1 MDPMIGKMID
11 SYKILEV
18 LGRGGMGVV
27 YRATDTTLDRDVAL
41 KMMDVLI
48 ASDPN
53 FLKRFQS
60 EAKALAKLQN
70 PNIVSIFAL
79 RQTEYGVCIVMEFVK
94 GRTLADLLKQSVLI
108 PVPRVV
114 HIFKQLLTALDHAHK
129 GGVIH
134 RDIKPGNVMLAE
146 ADVVKVTD
154 FGLAKIQKTNVS
166 TVTMGTAGTLY
177 YMSPEQ
183 IRGLGQVDARG
194 DIYSA
199 GMALYECLTGRV
211 PFKAEDSDFAV
222 AQMIVEGRIPPPE
235 KLNAS
240 IPKELAKIVTKSIDK
255 DPAKRYQT
263 AAEMVTA
270 LERFEGTI
278 RGADYRSADAPT
290 IVGPAGMGP
299 LTKPKPAAAQPNLK
313 LYGIIGAA
321 VVVLIVTYFL
331 VRPSVFPDEGTLSV
345 QAVPES
351 GIVFLDNQAV
361 KSPVSDFALA
371 TGKHHV
377 TVTWGRAQRD
387 TAFTIEAGKSL
398 SLRLVQPAT
407 AARQTTTESTSQ
419 QNPPPGLT
427 DEKKGPPVTTEEKK
441 EPVTTAPV
449 REANA
454 DITLEAVP
462 DGQVKVDDGPWR
474 GAAGG
479 IHVSVSPGQHQVV
492 FRSGSLSKSDVID
505 AKAGGADGR
514 KCYFQGS
521 VNITSVYNGTTTWA
535 SIVVDGA
542 TRDETTPK
550 EIMLPA
556 GTHTIAVQKNGY
568 SCTPAARDVTIPVSL
583 LKVPAIPAKFE
594 LKKK

>member
-1 MDPMIGKMID
+1 MDPMIGRMID
-11 SYKILEV
+11 SYRILEV

-70 PNIVSIFAL
+70 PNIVGIFAL
-79 RQTEYGVCIVMEFVK
+79 RQTEFGVCIIMEFVNGK
-94 GRTLADLLKQSVLI
+94 TLADLLKQSVLI

-114 HIFKQLLTALDHAHK
+114 HIFKQLLTALDHAHR

-146 ADVVKVTD
+146 GDVVKVTD

-240 IPKELAKIVTKSIDK
+240 IPKELAKIVVKSIDK

-263 AAEMVTA
+263 AAEMVAA
-270 LERFEGTI
+270 LERFEATLKPG
-278 RGADYRSADAPT
+278 DYRITDAPT
-290 IVGPAGMGP
+290 IIGPAGGA
-299 LTKPKPAAAQPNLK
+299 LAKPKPVAAPANAAR
-313 LYGIIGAA
+313 YGIIAGAVA
-321 VVVLIVTYFL
+321 VLIVTYFVL
-331 VRPSVFPDEGTLSV
+331 RPYVFPDEGQITV
-345 QAVPES
+345 QINP
-351 GIVFLDNQAV
+351 DNGNVYIDGSAV
-361 KSPVSDFALA
+361 KTPVRDLPVAA
-371 TGKHHV
+371 GKRKVTVAWGKNRVDTSV
-377 TVTWGRAQRD
+377 TVTGGAPLTLLLTQPKPVVRQGSAAE
-387 TAFTIEAGKSL
+387 TAEKI
-398 SLRLVQPAT
+398 
-407 AARQTTTESTSQ
+407 
-419 QNPPPGLT
+419 NPPPVT
-427 DEKKGPPVTTEEKK
+427 EVKKDDKGTVPGPPRTESAEL
-441 EPVTTAPV
+441 TFQ
-449 REANA
+449 
-454 DITLEAVP
+454 AVP
-462 DGQVKVDDGPWR
+462 DGEVSIDDGAFRNAREPVR
-474 GAAGG
+474 
-479 IHVSVSPGQHQVV
+479 VSVRPGTRKIV
-492 FRSGSLSKSDVID
+492 FRNGPATKLEMIEAKSGTV
-505 AKAGGADGR
+505 DGR
-514 KCYFQGS
+514 KCYFEVPVNVTSVSEADGKQIWAAIIIDGVTREEITPHAIPLS
-521 VNITSVYNGTTTWA
+521 AGRHTVTVQKKGYTASPAERIVNIDPT
-535 SIVVDGA
+535 
-542 TRDETTPK
+542 
-550 EIMLPA
+550 
-556 GTHTIAVQKNGY
+556 
-568 SCTPAARDVTIPVSL
+568 L
-583 LKVPAIPAKFE
+583 LVPTAIPAPFK
-594 LKKK
+594 LIKK

>member
-1 MDPMIGKMID
+1 MDPMIGKVID
-11 SYKILEV
+11 TYKILEV

-79 RQTEYGVCIVMEFVK
+79 RQTEFGVCIVMEFVK
-94 GRTLADLLKQSVLI
+94 GKTLADLLKQSVLI

-114 HIFKQLLTALDHAHK
+114 HIFKQLLTALDHAHR

-146 ADVVKVTD
+146 GDIVKVTD

-240 IPKELAKIVTKSIDK
+240 IPKELAKIVVKSIDK

-270 LERFEGTI
+270 LERFESTLKAG
-278 RGADYRSADAPT
+278 DYRLTDAPT
-290 IVGPAGMGP
+290 IIGPAGGP
-299 LTKPKPAAAQPNLK
+299 LPPKSKSFEKPANLK
-313 LYGIIGAA
+313 TYGIIAAA
-321 VVVLIVTYFL
+321 VVVLIVTYF
-331 VRPSVFPDEGTLSV
+331 VIRPYVFTEEGRLTLQLSPENGSVYIDGVPVKTPVNDLQVAAGKRKISV
-345 QAVPES
+345 LWGRNRLDTSVTVPGGAPLAVVLAQPRGPAHPATVPE
-351 GIVFLDNQAV
+351 NTE
-361 KSPVSDFALA
+361 KSNPPLVADGGKKEAAPPV
-371 TGKHHV
+371 
-377 TVTWGRAQRD
+377 
-387 TAFTIEAGKSL
+387 
-398 SLRLVQPAT
+398 
-407 AARQTTTESTSQ
+407 
-419 QNPPPGLT
+419 QNPPRV
-427 DEKKGPPVTTEEKK
+427 E
-441 EPVTTAPV
+441 
-449 REANA
+449 NA
-454 DITLEAVP
+454 ELTLEAVP
-462 DGQVKVDDGPWR
+462 DGQVSVDDGPWQN
-474 GAAGG
+474 AAGG
-479 IHVSVSPGQHQVV
+479 IRVSVKPGTRTVV
-492 FRSGSLSKSDVID
+492 FRNGSARKSDVIE
-505 AKAGGADGR
+505 ARAGSPDGR
-514 KCYFQGS
+514 KCYFQAN
-521 VNITSVYNGTTTWA
+521 VNVTSLLNGKGTWA
-535 SIVVDGA
+535 YIVVDGV
-542 TRDETTPK
+542 TGTETTPK
-550 EIMLPA
+550 EIPLSV
-556 GTHTIAVQKNGY
+556 GRHTVSVQKNGY
-568 SCTPAARDVTIPVSL
+568 TPRPGERTIAIEPKFV
-583 LKVPAIPAKFE
+583 KPDAIPAQFDLIKR
-594 LKKK
+594 

>member
-1 MDPMIGKMID
+1 MDPMIGKVID
-11 SYKILEV
+11 TYKILEV

-70 PNIVSIFAL
+70 PNIVGIFAL
-79 RQTEYGVCIVMEFVK
+79 RQTEFGVCIIMEFVK
-94 GRTLADLLKQSVLI
+94 GKTLDDLLKQSVLLPI
-108 PVPRVV
+108 PRVV

-146 ADVVKVTD
+146 GDIVKVTD

-240 IPKELAKIVTKSIDK
+240 IPKDLAKIVVKSIDK

-263 AAEMVTA
+263 AAEMVNA
-270 LERFEGTI
+270 LERFEATLKPG
-278 RGADYRSADAPT
+278 DYRMTDAPT
-290 IVGPAGMGP
+290 MVGPAMGP
-299 LTKPKPAAAQPNLK
+299 VAKPRPAPKPANMK
-313 LYGIIGAA
+313 LYGIIAAA
-321 VVVLIVTYFL
+321 VVVLIVTYF
-331 VRPSVFPDEGTLSV
+331 VARPYVFPEEGRITVEL
-345 QAVPES
+345 VPEN
-351 GIVFLDNQAV
+351 GNVYIDDAPV
-361 KSPVSDFALA
+361 KTPVRALA
-371 TGKHHV
+371 VGSGKRRIIA
-377 TVTWGRAQRD
+377 TWGRGRVD
-387 TAFTIEAGKSL
+387 TAVTVEGGKLLTLSL
-398 SLRLVQPAT
+398 SQPKT
-407 AARQTTTESTSQ
+407 AYRQGNVAENTEKS
-419 QNPPPGLT
+419 NPPPT
-427 DEKKGPPVTTEEKK
+427 VTEPKK
-441 EPVTTAPV
+441 EEGKASVVPLHTADAEIV
-449 REANA
+449 
-454 DITLEAVP
+454 LEAVP
-462 DGQVKVDDGPWR
+462 DGEVSIDDGPYKT
-474 GAAGG
+474 A
-479 IHVSVSPGQHQVV
+479 SPGIRVPVRPGTRKVV
-492 FRSGSLSKSDVID
+492 FRSGSVTKTDYVE
-505 AKAGGADGR
+505 AKAGNADGR
-514 KCYFQGS
+514 KCYFQAP
-521 VNITSVYNGTTTWA
+521 VNVTTVAAGKGTWA
-535 SIVVDGA
+535 SIVIDGK
-542 TRDETTPK
+542 TRDEITPHA
-550 EIMLPA
+550 IPLPA
-556 GTHTIAVQKNGY
+556 GRHTVTVEKKGY
-568 SCTPAARDVTIPVSL
+568 TASPSQRVVNIEPTFT
-583 LKVPAIPAKFE
+583 VPTAIPAPFD
-594 LKKK
+594 LIKK

>member
-1 MDPMIGKMID
+1 MDQMIGKVID

-70 PNIVSIFAL
+70 PNIVGIFAL
-79 RQTEYGVCIVMEFVK
+79 RETEFGVCIVMEFVK
-94 GRTLADLLKQSVLI
+94 GKTLADLLKQSTLL
-108 PVPRVV
+108 PVHRVV
-114 HIFKQLLTALDHAHK
+114 HIFKQILTELDHAHK

-146 ADVVKVTD
+146 SDIVKVTD

-240 IPKELAKIVTKSIDK
+240 IPKELAKIVVKSIDK
-255 DPAKRYQT
+255 DPARRYQT

-270 LERFEGTI
+270 LERFESTLKPGDSRLT
-278 RGADYRSADAPT
+278 DAPT
-290 IVGPAGMGP
+290 IISSAGGPFARA
-299 LTKPKPAAAQPNLK
+299 TSFARPANAS
-313 LYGIIGAA
+313 LYGIVAAA
-321 VVVLIVTYFL
+321 VLVLVVTYFV
-331 VRPSVFPDEGTLSV
+331 VRPYVFPEEGRISLQITPENGSV
-345 QAVPES
+345 SIDDSQVKTPVRELAV
-351 GIVFLDNQAV
+351 
-361 KSPVSDFALA
+361 A
-371 TGKHHV
+371 TGKRRVAVTWGKYRLDTSV
-377 TVTWGRAQRD
+377 TVTVGK
-387 TAFTIEAGKSL
+387 TFTL
-398 SLRLVQPAT
+398 FL
-407 AARQTTTESTSQ
+407 SQ
-419 QNPPPGLT
+419 QKAAVRQGTENVEKANPPPPLA
-427 DEKKGPPVTTEEKK
+427 ENKEEKAVVSN
-441 EPVTTAPV
+441 VTRV
-449 REANA
+449 ENA
-454 DITLEAVP
+454 ELTLEAVP
-462 DGQVKVDDGPWR
+462 DGEVSIDG
-474 GAAGG
+474 GAFKNARDGHKETVRAGTHN
-479 IHVSVSPGQHQVV
+479 IV
-492 FRSGSLSKSDVID
+492 FRSGSVEKKIEVE
-505 AKAGGADGR
+505 ARAGSPDGR
-514 KCYFQGS
+514 KCYFQVPVNVIS
-521 VNITSVYNGTTTWA
+521 VLNGTQTWA
-535 SIVVDGA
+535 NIIIDGVMRDEVTAASIPLSAGRHTVTVQKKGYTADPPQKVVDIEP
-542 TRDETTPK
+542 TLTKPS
-550 EIMLPA
+550 EIKAPFKL
-556 GTHTIAVQKNGY
+556 I
-568 SCTPAARDVTIPVSL
+568 
-583 LKVPAIPAKFE
+583 
-594 LKKK
+594 KK

>member
-70 PNIVSIFAL
+70 PNIVGIFAL
-79 RQTEYGVCIVMEFVK
+79 RQTEFGVCIVMEFVNGK
-94 GRTLADLLKQSVLI
+94 TLADLLKQSVLL

-114 HIFKQLLTALDHAHK
+114 RIFKQLLTALDHAHR

-146 ADVVKVTD
+146 GDVVKVTD

-240 IPKELAKIVTKSIDK
+240 IPKDLAKIVVKSIDK

-270 LERFEGTI
+270 LERFEQTLKG
-278 RGADYRSADAPT
+278 GDYRMTDAPT
-290 IVGPAGMGP
+290 IVGPAIGLP
-299 LTKPKPAAAQPNLK
+299 AKPKSLATSANTK
-313 LYGIIGAA
+313 LYGIIAAA
-321 VVVLIVTYFL
+321 VVVLIVTYF
-331 VRPSVFPDEGTLSV
+331 VARPYVFPEEGKLTVEIIPDNGSV
-345 QAVPES
+345 YIDGS
-351 GIVFLDNQAV
+351 AV
-361 KSPVSDFALA
+361 KTPVRDVAVTA
-371 TGKHHV
+371 GTRKVTAIWGRNRVDTAV
-377 TVTWGRAQRD
+377 TVTDGQP
-387 TAFTIEAGKSL
+387 FLL
-398 SLRLVQPAT
+398 SLREPKGIVRQPAATET
-407 AARQTTTESTSQ
+407 AEKSNLPPLTTET
-419 QNPPPGLT
+419 
-427 DEKKGPPVTTEEKK
+427 KKEEEK
-441 EPVTTAPV
+441 PAVPATTRV
-449 REANA
+449 A
-454 DITLEAVP
+454 DVEMTFEAVP
-462 DGQVKVDDGPWR
+462 DGEVSVDDGPFR
-474 GAAGG
+474 DAKGG
-479 IHVSVSPGQHQVV
+479 VRVMVRPGTRRVV
-492 FRSGSLSKSDVID
+492 FRNGGLTKPDVLEVRP
-505 AKAGGADGR
+505 GVMDGR
-514 KCYFQGS
+514 KCWFRAPVNVACRPGWAYIVIDGVTTELTTPNAVQLTAGKHTIS
-521 VNITSVYNGTTTWA
+521 VEKKGYAPSPPRYEVNIDVPTL
-535 SIVVDGA
+535 I
-542 TRDETTPK
+542 K
-550 EIMLPA
+550 PA
-556 GTHTIAVQKNGY
+556 
-568 SCTPAARDVTIPVSL
+568 
-583 LKVPAIPAKFE
+583 AIPAPFE
-594 LKKK
+594 LIKK

>member
-1 MDPMIGKMID
+1 MIGKMID

-70 PNIVSIFAL
+70 PNIVGIFAL
-79 RQTEYGVCIVMEFVK
+79 RQTEFGVCIIMEYVK
-94 GRTLADLLKQSVLI
+94 GKTLADLLKQSVLL
-108 PVPRVV
+108 PVHRVV

-146 ADVVKVTD
+146 SDIVKVTD

-222 AQMIVEGRIPPPE
+222 AQMIVEGRIPPPD

-240 IPKELAKIVTKSIDK
+240 IPKELAKIVVKSIDK

-270 LERFEGTI
+270 LEKFEATLKPG
-278 RGADYRSADAPT
+278 DYRLTDAPT
-290 IVGPAGMGP
+290 VIGPAGGP
-299 LTKPKPAAAQPNLK
+299 LSSPKSFVKPANAR
-313 LYGIIGAA
+313 LYLIIAAA
-321 VVVLIVTYFL
+321 VVVLIVTYF
-331 VRPSVFPDEGTLSV
+331 VTRPYVFPDDGRISV
-345 QAVPES
+345 QISPDNGNVYIDDSQVKTPVRDLPLAAGKRKV
-351 GIVFLDNQAV
+351 IVTWGKSRLDT
-361 KSPVSDFALA
+361 S
-371 TGKHHV
+371 V
-377 TVTWGRAQRD
+377 TVTG
-387 TAFTIEAGKSL
+387 GKTL
-398 SLRLVQPAT
+398 SLFLYQQKSV
-407 AARQTTTESTSQ
+407 ARQGSGSESIAKT
-419 QNPPPGLT
+419 NPPA
-427 DEKKGPPVTTEEKK
+427 VTEGEKK
-441 EPVTTAPV
+441 EEKAVVPNPV
-449 REANA
+449 RAENA
-454 DITLEAVP
+454 ELTLEAVP
-462 DGQVKVDDGPWR
+462 DGE
-474 GAAGG
+474 
-479 IHVSVSPGQHQVV
+479 VSVDGGAYANARDGHKATVRPGTHRVV
-492 FRSGSLSKSDVID
+492 FRSGPVSKTIEIE
-505 AKAGGADGR
+505 ARAGGVDGR
-514 KCYFQGS
+514 KCYFQVP
-521 VNITSVYNGTTTWA
+521 VNVTTVSAGKGTWA
-535 SIVVDGA
+535 YIIVDGV
-542 TRDETTPK
+542 RRGDETTPK
-550 EIMLPA
+550 AIPLPA
-556 GTHTIAVQKNGY
+556 GRHSVTVQKNGY
-568 SCTPAARDVTIPVSL
+568 TAAPGQIIVTIEPTMTMPSEI
-583 LKVPAIPAKFE
+583 KAPFE
-594 LKKK
+594 LIKK

>member
-70 PNIVSIFAL
+70 PNIVGIFAL
-79 RQTEYGVCIVMEFVK
+79 RQTEFGVCIIMEFVNGK
-94 GRTLADLLKQSVLI
+94 TLADLLKQSVLL
-108 PVPRVV
+108 PVHRVV

-146 ADVVKVTD
+146 SDIVKVTD

-222 AQMIVEGRIPPPE
+222 AQMIVEGRIPPPD

-240 IPKELAKIVTKSIDK
+240 IPKELAKIVVKSIDK

-270 LERFEGTI
+270 LEKFEATLKPG
-278 RGADYRSADAPT
+278 DYRLTDAPT
-290 IVGPAGMGP
+290 VIGPAGGP
-299 LTKPKPAAAQPNLK
+299 LSSPKSFVKPANAR
-313 LYGIIGAA
+313 LYMIIAAA
-321 VVVLIVTYFL
+321 VVVLIVTYF
-331 VRPSVFPDEGTLSV
+331 VTRPYVFPDDGRITV
-345 QAVPES
+345 QISPDNGNVYIDDSQVKTPVRDLPLAAGKRKV
-351 GIVFLDNQAV
+351 IVTWGKSRLDT
-361 KSPVSDFALA
+361 S
-371 TGKHHV
+371 V
-377 TVTWGRAQRD
+377 TVTG
-387 TAFTIEAGKSL
+387 GKTL
-398 SLRLVQPAT
+398 SLFLYQQKSV
-407 AARQTTTESTSQ
+407 ARQ
-419 QNPPPGLT
+419 G
-427 DEKKGPPVTTEEKK
+427 
-441 EPVTTAPV
+441 
-449 REANA
+449 
-454 DITLEAVP
+454 
-462 DGQVKVDDGPWR
+462 
-474 GAAGG
+474 
-479 IHVSVSPGQHQVV
+479 
-492 FRSGSLSKSDVID
+492 SGSES
-505 AKAGGADGR
+505 
-514 KCYFQGS
+514 
-521 VNITSVYNGTTTWA
+521 ITKTN
-535 SIVVDGA
+535 
-542 TRDETTPK
+542 P
-550 EIMLPA
+550 IMIWSPRW
-556 GTHTIAVQKNGY
+556 TQ
-568 SCTPAARDVTIPVSL
+568 
-583 LKVPAIPAKFE
+583 
-594 LKKK
+594 

>member
-70 PNIVSIFAL
+70 PNIVGIFAL
-79 RQTEYGVCIVMEFVK
+79 RETEFGVCIIMEFVK
-94 GRTLADLLKQSVLI
+94 GKTLADLLKQSTLL
-108 PVPRVV
+108 PVHRVV

-146 ADVVKVTD
+146 SDIVKVTD

-240 IPKELAKIVTKSIDK
+240 IPKELAKIVVKSIDK

-270 LERFEGTI
+270 LERFEATLKPG
-278 RGADYRSADAPT
+278 DYRMTDAPT
-290 IVGPAGMGP
+290 IIGPAGGP
-299 LTKPKPAAAQPNLK
+299 LAKVTSFAKPANAK
-313 LYGIIGAA
+313 LYGIIAAA
-321 VVVLIVTYFL
+321 VVVLVVTYL
-331 VRPSVFPDEGTLSV
+331 VVRPYVFPEEGRISV
-345 QAVPES
+345 QITP
-351 GIVFLDNQAV
+351 DNGSV
-361 KSPVSDFALA
+361 YIDDSPVKTPVHEFAVA
-371 TGKHHV
+371 AGKRKVLVTWGKIHIDTSV
-377 TVTWGRAQRD
+377 TVT
-387 TAFTIEAGKSL
+387 AGKTFSL
-398 SLRLVQPAT
+398 ILSPQRSVAKQV
-407 AARQTTTESTSQ
+407 TENKEKT
-419 QNPPPGLT
+419 NPPPLA
-427 DEKKGPPVTTEEKK
+427 ENEKK
-441 EPVTTAPV
+441 EEKAVVPNPPRA
-449 REANA
+449 ENA
-454 DITLEAVP
+454 ELTLEAVP
-462 DGQVKVDDGPWR
+462 DGEVSIDG
-474 GAAGG
+474 GAFKNAGAG
-479 IHVSVSPGQHQVV
+479 HKETVRPGTHRII
-492 FRSGSLSKSDVID
+492 FRSGSASKTVEID
-505 AKAGGADGR
+505 AKAGGMDGR
-514 KCYFQGS
+514 KCYFQVPVNVIS
-521 VNITSVYNGTTTWA
+521 VLNGTQTWA
-535 SIVVDGA
+535 NIIIDGVMREEVTAASI
-542 TRDETTPK
+542 P
-550 EIMLPA
+550 LSA
-556 GTHTIAVQKNGY
+556 GRHTVTVQKKGY
-568 SCTPAARDVTIPVSL
+568 TADPPQ
-583 LKVPAIPAKFE
+583 KVVEIEPTLTKPSEIKAPFKLI
-594 LKKK
+594 KK

>member
-1 MDPMIGKMID
+1 MDPMIGKVID
-11 SYKILEV
+11 TYKILEV

-70 PNIVSIFAL
+70 PNIVGIFAL
-79 RQTEYGVCIVMEFVK
+79 RQTEFGVCIVMEFVK
-94 GRTLADLLKQSVLI
+94 GKTLADLLKQSVLI
-108 PVPRVV
+108 PIPRVV
-114 HIFKQLLTALDHAHK
+114 HIFKQLLIALDHAHK

-146 ADVVKVTD
+146 GDIVKVTD

-240 IPKELAKIVTKSIDK
+240 IPKELARIVVKSIDK

-263 AAEMVTA
+263 AAEMVNA
-270 LERFEGTI
+270 LERFESTLKPG
-278 RGADYRSADAPT
+278 DYRMADAPT
-290 IVGPAGMGP
+290 MVGPAVGP
-299 LTKPKPAAAQPNLK
+299 LVKPKPAPKPANTK

-321 VVVLIVTYFL
+321 VVVLIVTYF
-331 VRPSVFPDEGTLSV
+331 VARPYVFPEDGRLTVELIPDNGLVYVDDAPVKTPVRDLSV
-345 QAVPES
+345 A
-351 GIVFLDNQAV
+351 A
-361 KSPVSDFALA
+361 
-371 TGKHHV
+371 GKRRV
-377 TVTWGRAQRD
+377 IAAWGRARID
-387 TAFTIEAGKSL
+387 TAVTVEGGKEFRLSL
-398 SLRLVQPAT
+398 SQPKAPP
-407 AARQTTTESTSQ
+407 RQGNLAENTGKA
-419 QNPPPGLT
+419 NPPPVT
-427 DEKKGPPVTTEEKK
+427 DTKK
-441 EPVTTAPV
+441 EEVKASVPVLPTHTAEGELV
-449 REANA
+449 
-454 DITLEAVP
+454 LEAVP
-462 DGQVKVDDGPWR
+462 DGEVSIDDGPFKS
-474 GAAGG
+474 A
-479 IHVSVSPGQHQVV
+479 SPGIRVTVRPGTRKVV
-492 FRSGSLSKSDVID
+492 FRSGPATKSEYVDV
-505 AKAGGADGR
+505 KAGNADGR
-514 KCYFQGS
+514 KCYFQAP
-521 VNITSVYNGTTTWA
+521 VNVTTVAGGKGTWA
-535 SIVVDGA
+535 SIVIDGKA
-542 TRDETTPK
+542 REEITPK
-550 EIMLPA
+550 AIPLPA
-556 GTHTIAVQKNGY
+556 GRHTVTVEKKGY
-568 SCTPAARDVTIPVSL
+568 TVSPAQRVVTIEPTFTVPV
-583 LKVPAIPAKFE
+583 AIPAPFE
-594 LKKK
+594 LIKK

>member
-1 MDPMIGKMID
+1 MDPMIGKVID

-70 PNIVSIFAL
+70 PNIVGIFAL
-79 RQTEYGVCIVMEFVK
+79 RQTEFGVCIIMEFVRGK
-94 GRTLADLLKQSVLI
+94 TLADLLKQSVLL

-114 HIFKQLLTALDHAHK
+114 RIFKQLLTALDHAHK

-146 ADVVKVTD
+146 GDVVKVTD

-240 IPKELAKIVTKSIDK
+240 IPKDLAKIVVKAIDK

-270 LERFEGTI
+270 LERFEQTI
-278 RGADYRSADAPT
+278 KGGEYRLTDAPT
-290 IVGPAGMGP
+290 MIGPAVGP
-299 LTKPKPAAAQPNLK
+299 LVKPRSPAAPANVK
-313 LYGIIGAA
+313 LYGGIAAA
-321 VVVLIVTYFL
+321 VVVLIVTYF
-331 VRPSVFPDEGTLSV
+331 VARPYVFPEEGKLTVELAPENGSVYIDEAPVKTPV
-345 QAVPES
+345 REFAVAAGS
-351 GIVFLDNQAV
+351 RKVIAIWGRNRVDT
-361 KSPVSDFALA
+361 S
-371 TGKHHV
+371 V
-377 TVTWGRAQRD
+377 TVTGGQ
-387 TAFTIEAGKSL
+387 AFIL
-398 SLRLVQPAT
+398 SLREPRGSVRQAAAPET
-407 AARQTTTESTSQ
+407 AEKS
-419 QNPPPGLT
+419 NPPPVVT
-427 DEKKGPPVTTEEKK
+427 EAKKDDEKPPVSAATHM
-441 EPVTTAPV
+441 
-449 REANA
+449 A
-454 DITLEAVP
+454 DVELTLEAVP
-462 DGQVKVDDGPWR
+462 DGEVSVDDGPFR
-474 GAAGG
+474 NAKGG
-479 IHVSVSPGQHQVV
+479 VGVMVHPGTRRVV
-492 FRSGSLSKSDVID
+492 FRNGGMTKSDVLD
-505 AKAGGADGR
+505 VKAGNVDGR
-514 KCYFQGS
+514 KCWFRAPVNVACRPGWAYVVIDGVTTELTTPNAVQLTAGKHTISVEKKGFAPS
-521 VNITSVYNGTTTWA
+521 PPRYDVNI
-535 SIVVDGA
+535 
-542 TRDETTPK
+542 
-550 EIMLPA
+550 
-556 GTHTIAVQKNGY
+556 
-568 SCTPAARDVTIPVSL
+568 DVPTLTKP
-583 LKVPAIPAKFE
+583 PAIPAPFE
-594 LKKK
+594 MIKK

>member
-1 MDPMIGKMID
+1 MIGKMID

-70 PNIVSIFAL
+70 PNIVGIFAL
-79 RQTEYGVCIVMEFVK
+79 RQTEFGVCIAMEFVNGK
-94 GRTLADLLKQSVLI
+94 TLADLLKQSVLL

-114 HIFKQLLTALDHAHK
+114 RIFKQLLTALDHAHK

-146 ADVVKVTD
+146 GDVVKVTD

-240 IPKELAKIVTKSIDK
+240 IPKELAKIVVKSIDK

-270 LERFEGTI
+270 LERFEQTLKG
-278 RGADYRSADAPT
+278 GDYRMTDAPT
-290 IVGPAGMGP
+290 MIGPAVGP
-299 LTKPKPAAAQPNLK
+299 LVKPKSAATPANAK
-313 LYGIIGAA
+313 LYGIIAA
-321 VVVLIVTYFL
+321 AIVVLIVTYF
-331 VRPSVFPDEGTLSV
+331 VARPYVFPEEGKLTVEIIPDNGSV
-345 QAVPES
+345 YIDDAPVKTPVRDVAVP
-351 GIVFLDNQAV
+351 A
-361 KSPVSDFALA
+361 
-371 TGKHHV
+371 GKRKVIAIWGRTRVDTSV
-377 TVTWGRAQRD
+377 TVTGGQP
-387 TAFTIEAGKSL
+387 FLL
-398 SLRLVQPAT
+398 SLREPKGIVRQPAGTET
-407 AARQTTTESTSQ
+407 AEKS
-419 QNPPPGLT
+419 NPPPMAT
-427 DEKKGPPVTTEEKK
+427 ETKKEEEKPSVPATVHAA
-441 EPVTTAPV
+441 EV
-449 REANA
+449 E
-454 DITLEAVP
+454 ITLEAVP
-462 DGQVKVDDGPWR
+462 DGEVSVDDGPFTNAKDGHKVMVR
-474 GAAGG
+474 
-479 IHVSVSPGQHQVV
+479 PGTRRVV
-492 FRSGSLSKSDVID
+492 FRNGGMTKSDVLEV
-505 AKAGGADGR
+505 KPGVADGR
-514 KCYFQGS
+514 KCWFRAPVNVACRPGWAYIVIDGVTTELTTPNAVPLTAGKHTIS
-521 VNITSVYNGTTTWA
+521 VEKKGYAASPPRYIVNI
-535 SIVVDGA
+535 
-542 TRDETTPK
+542 
-550 EIMLPA
+550 
-556 GTHTIAVQKNGY
+556 
-568 SCTPAARDVTIPVSL
+568 DVPRLTKPD
-583 LKVPAIPAKFE
+583 AIPAPFE
-594 LKKK
+594 LIKK

>member
-1 MDPMIGKMID
+1 MDQMIGKVID

-70 PNIVSIFAL
+70 PNIVGIFAL
-79 RQTEYGVCIVMEFVK
+79 RETEFGVCIVMEFVK
-94 GRTLADLLKQSVLI
+94 GKTLADLLKQSTLL
-108 PVPRVV
+108 PVHRVV

-146 ADVVKVTD
+146 SDIVKVTD

-177 YMSPEQ
+177 YISPEQ

-240 IPKELAKIVTKSIDK
+240 IPKELAKIVVKSIDK
-255 DPAKRYQT
+255 DPARRYQT

-270 LERFEGTI
+270 LERFESTLKPGDSRLT
-278 RGADYRSADAPT
+278 DAPT
-290 IVGPAGMGP
+290 IISSAGGPFARA
-299 LTKPKPAAAQPNLK
+299 TSFARPANAR
-313 LYGIIGAA
+313 LYGIVAAA
-321 VVVLIVTYFL
+321 VLVLVVTYFV
-331 VRPSVFPDEGTLSV
+331 VRPYVFPEEGRISV
-345 QAVPES
+345 QITPENGSVSIDDSQVKTPVRELAV
-351 GIVFLDNQAV
+351 
-361 KSPVSDFALA
+361 A
-371 TGKHHV
+371 TGKRRVAVTWGKYRLDTSV
-377 TVTWGRAQRD
+377 TVTVGK
-387 TAFTIEAGKSL
+387 TFTL
-398 SLRLVQPAT
+398 FL
-407 AARQTTTESTSQ
+407 SQ
-419 QNPPPGLT
+419 QKAAVRQGTENVEKANPPPPLA
-427 DEKKGPPVTTEEKK
+427 ENKEEKAVV
-441 EPVTTAPV
+441 PNVTRV
-449 REANA
+449 ENA
-454 DITLEAVP
+454 ELTLEAVP
-462 DGQVKVDDGPWR
+462 DGEVSIDG
-474 GAAGG
+474 GAFKNARDGHKETVRAGTHN
-479 IHVSVSPGQHQVV
+479 IV
-492 FRSGSLSKSDVID
+492 FRSGSVEKKIEIETR
-505 AKAGGADGR
+505 AGSPDGR
-514 KCYFQGS
+514 KCYFQVPVNVIS
-521 VNITSVYNGTTTWA
+521 VLNGTQTWA
-535 SIVVDGA
+535 NIIIDGVMRDEVTAASIPLSAGRHTVTVQKKGYTADPPQKVVDIEP
-542 TRDETTPK
+542 TLTKPS
-550 EIMLPA
+550 EIKAPFKL
-556 GTHTIAVQKNGY
+556 I
-568 SCTPAARDVTIPVSL
+568 
-583 LKVPAIPAKFE
+583 
-594 LKKK
+594 KK